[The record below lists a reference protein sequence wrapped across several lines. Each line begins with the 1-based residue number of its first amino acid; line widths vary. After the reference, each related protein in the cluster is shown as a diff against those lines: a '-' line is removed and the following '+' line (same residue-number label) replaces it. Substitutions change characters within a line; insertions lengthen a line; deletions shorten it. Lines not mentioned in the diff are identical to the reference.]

1 MIFIVPP
8 GLPWRIVHIRY
19 EVRQRSGMENVAHF
33 GGGTGTAGL
42 SFRGEVGFLLLC
54 WEGSAGVF
62 GSRVF

>member
-1 MIFIVPP
+1 M
-8 GLPWRIVHIRY
+8 HIRY